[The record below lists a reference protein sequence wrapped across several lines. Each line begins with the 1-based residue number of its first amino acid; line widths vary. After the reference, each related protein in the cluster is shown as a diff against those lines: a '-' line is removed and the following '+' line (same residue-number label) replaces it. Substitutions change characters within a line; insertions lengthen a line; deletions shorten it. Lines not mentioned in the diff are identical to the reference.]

1 MLTAQDVAV
10 PVQAPPQPPND
21 APVAGVSVSVAVV
34 PCASVAVQT
43 VAPFPQLIPFPLI
56 RPGPVADT
64 VSANVLDPPEKE
76 AVTAFAALKVTE
88 QVVAVPVQVP
98 PPQPVKVAPAEGA
111 AVSVTIEFAAWPALE
126 QVVAPAPQLIPPP
139 VTVPLP
145 VTDTVSVKPVPGPVP
160 KVALTSRDSVIET
173 VHVVAVPPQ
182 APVQPVKVEPRA
194 GVATSETV
202 APSAKPA
209 EQMVAPLPQL
219 IAPVPPVTAP
229 LPLTSTVR
237 TFAGANAAVTVAA
250 ALIVTV
256 HAGLVPVQPSVQPVK
271 T

>member
-1 MLTAQDVAV
+1 MLIAQEAAV

-34 PCASVAVQT
+34 PCARVTVQT

-64 VSANVLDPPEKE
+64 VSANVLDPPEND
-76 AVTAFAALKVTE
+76 AVTVFAALKVTV
-88 QVVAVPVQVP
+88 QVVVVPVQVP
-98 PPQPVKVAPAEGA
+98 PPQPVNAAPAEGA
-111 AVSVTIEFAAWPALE
+111 AVSVTIEFVAWPALE
-126 QVVAPAPQLIPPP
+126 HVVAPEPQLIPPP

-145 VTDTVSVKPVPGPVP
+145 VTDTVSVKPVAGPLL

-182 APVQPVKVEPRA
+182 APVHPVKVAPTA
-194 GVATSETV
+194 GVATRETV

-209 EQMVAPLPQL
+209 AQMVAPPPQL
-219 IAPVPPVTAP
+219 IAPLPPVTAP
-229 LPLTSTVR
+229 LPLTATVR
-237 TFAGANAAVTVAA
+237 TFAGANAAVTLVA

-256 HAGLVPVQPSVQPVK
+256 HAGLVPVQPPVQPVK